1 MKQSKLRLKSLLRW
15 LILGG
20 TFFFLGK
27 VLKDNWQQ
35 VTAIRVTAAGWACV
49 TIAIGVTLLAHL
61 CAGWV
66 WSQILREFRQPMP
79 RVWAIQAYL
88 TTNIAK
94 YLPGNIWHY
103 YGRITA
109 ATQAGAAIGAA
120 SVSVLLE
127 PLLMA
132 ASALLFAVL
141 CSQQIAATY
150 GGGGLGLQWFVLAA
164 ILLAMHPKV
173 LNPAI
178 ARLGKLKQKSVP
190 AGSDLIPPFQL
201 DHYPLVPLLGELGFL
216 LLRGLGFLL
225 TFLAMSPIAL
235 DQLPLLLGTFSVAWL
250 LGLVVPG
257 APGGLGVFEATE
269 IALLDRVY
277 PPGMILSIVAL
288 YRLVSVLAEVIGAG
302 LAGLD
307 QRRSHLSSPSLTQRK

>member
-1 MKQSKLRLKSLLRW
+1 MKQSKLRFKSLLRW

-49 TIAIGVTLLAHL
+49 TIAIGVTLLAHI

-66 WSQILREFRQPMP
+66 WSQILQEFKQPIQ

-132 ASALLFAVL
+132 AAALLFAVL

-150 GGGGLGLQWFVLAA
+150 GGWGLGLQWLVLAG
-164 ILLAMHPKV
+164 ILLAIHPQV
-173 LNPAI
+173 LNPVI
-178 ARLGKLKQKSVP
+178 AQLGKLKQKSAS
-190 AGSDLIPPFQL
+190 AGRDRTPPFQL
-201 DHYPLVPLLGELGFL
+201 DHYPLVPLVGQLGFL
-216 LLRGLGFLL
+216 LLRGTGFLL
-225 TFLAMSPIAL
+225 TFLAISPIGL
-235 DQLPLLLGTFSVAWL
+235 DQLSLVLGTFSVAWL
-250 LGLVVPG
+250 LGLVIPG

-269 IALLDRVY
+269 IALLDQVFS
-277 PPGMILSIVAL
+277 PGIILSIVAL
-288 YRLVSVLAEVIGAG
+288 YRLVSVLAEAGGAG
-302 LAGLD
+302 LAWLD
-307 QRRSHLSSPSLTQRK
+307 QRRSPLLAPPLTQKK